1 MQYPHNPIIKALL
14 APFSLLYGTGV
25 LIRNICFDWGIFTS
39 RKFPFP
45 VISIGNITVGGTGK
59 TPHVEYIVSLLKDEF
74 SVAVLSRG
82 YKRKSSGFVVAS
94 TASEVRDIGDE
105 PLQIKKKFPDVE
117 VAVDGN
123 RVRGILK
130 LCRYNRNVNAVILDD
145 AFQHRRVKPG
155 IQILLIDYNRP
166 VTGDTLLPA
175 GRLREFA
182 SARKRAAIVIITKC
196 PPGIKPIER
205 RIIIKELNLF
215 AWQSLFF
222 TTFIYGDPVPVFTDG
237 VPFPEREELKGMN
250 SQILM
255 VTGIVSPEP
264 LKQHLSV
271 ISPVAEHLA
280 FADHHKFKERD
291 AGKIGRVWKSMG
303 GELKFLITTEKDAMR
318 FREIG
323 NFIDPEIRINMYYIP
338 ITVSF
343 ADNGEGSFNNKIL
356 DYVGNNKRDRILY

>member
-1 MQYPHNPIIKALL
+1 MQYPGNPIIKALL
-14 APFSLLYGTGV
+14 TPFSLLYGIGV
-25 LIRNICFDWGIFTS
+25 FFRNLCFDCGIFAS
-39 RKFPFP
+39 REFPFP
-45 VISIGNITVGGTGK
+45 VISVGNITAGGTGK
-59 TPHVEYIVSLLKDEF
+59 TPHVEYIVSLLKEEF

-94 TASEVRDIGDE
+94 TASGVRDVGDE

-123 RVRGILK
+123 RVRGIVN
-130 LCRYNRNVNAVILDD
+130 LCRYNRKVNAVILDD
-145 AFQHRRVKPG
+145 AFQHRWVNPG
-155 IQILLIDYNRP
+155 IKVLLMDYNRP
-166 VTGDTLLPA
+166 VTIDTLLPA

-182 SARKRAAIVIITKC
+182 SARKLAGIVIITKC
-196 PPGIKPIER
+196 PADIKPIER
-205 RIIIKELNLF
+205 RIIAKELDLL

-222 TTFIYGDPVPVFTDG
+222 TTFIYGDPVPVFSDS

-255 VTGIVSPEP
+255 VTGIVSPGP
-264 LKQHLSV
+264 LIEHLSV

-280 FADHHKFKERD
+280 FADHHKFTKRD

-303 GELKFLITTEKDAMR
+303 GGRKFLVTTEKDAMR

-323 NFIDPEIRINMYYIP
+323 NYIDPEIRINMYYVP
-338 ITVSF
+338 ITISF
-343 ADNGEGSFNNKIL
+343 VDNEGEPFKKKIL
-356 DYVGNNKRDRILY
+356 NYVRNNKRDRILC